1 MTVDY
6 KRVLLKE
13 NPFPFHAVSN
23 GTTWKRNVTRP
34 EKENNLFTQER
45 LRLLEDQQSFTYQSE
60 YCSKSGTNIYIY
72 IYAFSRRFYPKRLT
86 LHSSDSFYILSAL
99 AFPGNRTH
107 DLGVANAMLYQLSY
121 RKAVK
126 RWTFKKDGTATIS
139 QRRPGRP
146 RKLTPRQE
154 RLLMRRVE
162 KNRHASSLQLSKEVE
177 SQTGVTIS
185 RDTIRHSLQRN
196 GMHGCRPRKKPLL
209 KPRHKKAR
217 LEFARAHAD
226 KDEDYWHSILWSDE
240 TKIHVFGTD
249 GFKTVRRR
257 KGEEYKEK
265 CMVPTV
271 KHGGVLMWGCM
282 SAAGVGELHF
292 IDGIMNSQMYCSI
305 LKEKMLPSPR
315 ALGRRA
321 LFQHDNDPKHTSKAT
336 VGFLKK
342 NRMKVIQWPSM
353 SPDLNPIEHLW
364 GILKRQVEHHSPSS
378 IQSLKEVILEE
389 WKKIDLAK
397 CRQLVHSMPRRL
409 GAVIKNHGG
418 HTKY

>member
-1 MTVDY
+1 MLQDLRKKIIYLHKKGEGYKKISKALLISQNTVA
-6 KRVLLKE
+6 KV
-13 NPFPFHAVSN
+13 V
-23 GTTWKRNVTRP
+23 
-34 EKENNLFTQER
+34 Q
-45 LRLLEDQQSFTYQSE
+45 
-60 YCSKSGTNIYIY
+60 
-72 IYAFSRRFYPKRLT
+72 
-86 LHSSDSFYILSAL
+86 
-99 AFPGNRTH
+99 
-107 DLGVANAMLYQLSY
+107 
-121 RKAVK
+121 
-126 RWTFKKDGTATIS
+126 TFKKDGTATIS
-139 QRRPGRP
+139 QRYPGRP

-162 KNRHASSLQLSKEVE
+162 ENRHASSLQLSKEVE

-185 RDTIRHSLQRN
+185 RDTIRRTLQMN
-196 GMHGCRPRKKPLL
+196 GMHGCRPQKKPLL
-209 KPRHKKAR
+209 KPRHKKAH

-226 KDEDYWHSILWSDE
+226 KDENYWDSILWSDE
-240 TKIHVFGTD
+240 TKINVFGTD
-249 GFKTVRRR
+249 GFKTAWRR

-271 KHGGVLMWGCM
+271 KHGGGSVLMWGCM

-292 IDGIMNSQMYCSI
+292 IDGIMNSQMSCSI
-305 LKEKMLPSPR
+305 LKEKMLPSLR

-342 NRMKVIQWPSM
+342 NRVKVIQWPSM

-397 CRQLVHSMPRRL
+397 CRQLVHSMSRRL
-409 GAVIKNHGG
+409 LYCCH
-418 HTKY
+418 

>member
-1 MTVDY
+1 
-6 KRVLLKE
+6 
-13 NPFPFHAVSN
+13 
-23 GTTWKRNVTRP
+23 
-34 EKENNLFTQER
+34 
-45 LRLLEDQQSFTYQSE
+45 
-60 YCSKSGTNIYIY
+60 
-72 IYAFSRRFYPKRLT
+72 
-86 LHSSDSFYILSAL
+86 
-99 AFPGNRTH
+99 
-107 DLGVANAMLYQLSY
+107 
-121 RKAVK
+121 
-126 RWTFKKDGTATIS
+126 
-139 QRRPGRP
+139 
-146 RKLTPRQE
+146 
-154 RLLMRRVE
+154 MRRVE
-162 KNRHASSLQLSKEVE
+162 ENRHASSLQLSKEVE
-177 SQTGVTIS
+177 SQTVVTIS
-185 RDTIRHSLQRN
+185 RDTIRRTLQRN
-196 GMHGCRPRKKPLL
+196 AWVPSTKEASPKAQAQ
-209 KPRHKKAR
+209 KKAR

-226 KDEDYWHSILWSDE
+226 KDENYWDSILWSDE
-240 TKIHVFGTD
+240 TKINVFGTD
-249 GFKTVRRR
+249 GFKTVWRC

-271 KHGGVLMWGCM
+271 KHGGGSVLMWGCM

-305 LKEKMLPSPR
+305 LKENMLPSLR

-342 NRMKVIQWPSM
+342 NRVTVIQWPSM

-418 HTKY
+418 HTTY

>member
-1 MTVDY
+1 MTIKGCY
-6 KRVLLKE
+6 LKKT
-13 NPFPFHAVSN
+13 PSHFM
-23 GTTWKRNVTRP
+23 
-34 EKENNLFTQER
+34 
-45 LRLLEDQQSFTYQSE
+45 
-60 YCSKSGTNIYIY
+60 
-72 IYAFSRRFYPKRLT
+72 
-86 LHSSDSFYILSAL
+86 LSAK
-99 AFPGNRTH
+99 APHGREMSQ
-107 DLGVANAMLYQLSY
+107 DLRKKLIYLHKKGEGYKKISKALLISQNTVAKVVQ
-121 RKAVK
+121 
-126 RWTFKKDGTATIS
+126 TFKKDGTATIS
-139 QRRPGRP
+139 QRRPDRP

-154 RLLMRRVE
+154 HLLMRRVE
-162 KNRHASSLQLSKEVE
+162 ENRHASSLHLSKEVE

-185 RDTIRHSLQRN
+185 RDTIRCTLQKN

-209 KPRHKKAR
+209 KPRHKKNG
-217 LEFARAHAD
+217 LEFARAYAD
-226 KDEDYWHSILWSDE
+226 KDEDYWDSILWSDE
-240 TKIHVFGTD
+240 TKINVFGTD
-249 GFKTVRRR
+249 GFKTVWRR

-271 KHGGVLMWGCM
+271 KHGGGSVLMWGCM

-305 LKEKMLPSPR
+305 LKDKMLPSLR

-342 NRMKVIQWPSM
+342 NRVKVIQWPSM

>member
-1 MTVDY
+1 MSQDLRKKIISLHKKGEGYKKISKALLISQNTV
-6 KRVLLKE
+6 
-13 NPFPFHAVSN
+13 
-23 GTTWKRNVTRP
+23 
-34 EKENNLFTQER
+34 
-45 LRLLEDQQSFTYQSE
+45 
-60 YCSKSGTNIYIY
+60 SK
-72 IYAFSRRFYPKRLT
+72 
-86 LHSSDSFYILSAL
+86 
-99 AFPGNRTH
+99 
-107 DLGVANAMLYQLSY
+107 VVQ
-121 RKAVK
+121 
-126 RWTFKKDGTATIS
+126 TFKKDGTATIS

-146 RKLTPRQE
+146 RKFTPRQE

-162 KNRHASSLQLSKEVE
+162 ENRLTSSLQLSKEVE

-185 RDTIRHSLQRN
+185 RDTIRRTLQRN
-196 GMHGCRPRKKPLL
+196 GMHGCRPRKKHLL

-226 KDEDYWHSILWSDE
+226 KDEDYWDSILWSDE
-240 TKIHVFGTD
+240 TKINVFGTD
-249 GFKTVRRR
+249 GFKTVWCR
-257 KGEEYKEK
+257 KGEEYNEK

-271 KHGGVLMWGCM
+271 KHGGGSVLMWGCM
-282 SAAGVGELHF
+282 SAAGVGELYF

-305 LKEKMLPSPR
+305 LKEKMLPSLR

-342 NRMKVIQWPSM
+342 NRVKVIQWPSM
-353 SPDLNPIEHLW
+353 FPDLNPIEHLW

-409 GAVIKNHGG
+409 FFFVGYTHFCIILI
-418 HTKY
+418 

>member
-1 MTVDY
+1 M
-6 KRVLLKE
+6 E
-13 NPFPFHAVSN
+13 
-23 GTTWKRNVTRP
+23 
-34 EKENNLFTQER
+34 EKCHNNFFTQER
-45 LRLLEDQQSFTYQSE
+45 WRLQEDQQSFTYQSE
-60 YCSKSGTNIYIY
+60 YCSKSGTNILKRWNCNHLTET
-72 IYAFSRRFYPKRLT
+72 SRSST
-86 LHSSDSFYILSAL
+86 EVNTSSGASSDEK
-99 AFPGNRTH
+99 GW
-107 DLGVANAMLYQLSY
+107 
-121 RKAVK
+121 RKSTCK
-126 RWTFKKDGTATIS
+126 F
-139 QRRPGRP
+139 
-146 RKLTPRQE
+146 
-154 RLLMRRVE
+154 M
-162 KNRHASSLQLSKEVE
+162 QLSKEVE

-185 RDTIRHSLQRN
+185 RDTIWRTLQRN

-209 KPRHKKAR
+209 KPRHKKAH

-226 KDEDYWHSILWSDE
+226 KDEDYWDSILWSDE
-240 TKIHVFGTD
+240 TKINVFGTD
-249 GFKTVRRR
+249 GFKTGWRR
-257 KGEEYKEK
+257 KVEEYKEK

-271 KHGGVLMWGCM
+271 KHGGGSVLMWGCM
-282 SAAGVGELHF
+282 SAAGVRELHF

-305 LKEKMLPSPR
+305 LKEKMLPSLR
-315 ALGRRA
+315 ALSRRA

-342 NRMKVIQWPSM
+342 NRVKVIQWPSM

-364 GILKRQVEHHSPSS
+364 GILKRQVQHHSPSS

>member
-1 MTVDY
+1 MSQDLRKKIIYLHKKGEGYKKISKALLISQNTVA
-6 KRVLLKE
+6 KV
-13 NPFPFHAVSN
+13 V
-23 GTTWKRNVTRP
+23 
-34 EKENNLFTQER
+34 Q
-45 LRLLEDQQSFTYQSE
+45 
-60 YCSKSGTNIYIY
+60 
-72 IYAFSRRFYPKRLT
+72 
-86 LHSSDSFYILSAL
+86 
-99 AFPGNRTH
+99 
-107 DLGVANAMLYQLSY
+107 
-121 RKAVK
+121 
-126 RWTFKKDGTATIS
+126 TFKKDGTATIS

-162 KNRHASSLQLSKEVE
+162 ENRHASSLQLSKEVE
-177 SQTGVTIS
+177 SQTGVTICC
-185 RDTIRHSLQRN
+185 DTIRRTLQRN

-209 KPRHKKAR
+209 KPRHKKAH
-217 LEFARAHAD
+217 LELAKAHAD
-226 KDEDYWHSILWSDE
+226 KDEDYWD
-240 TKIHVFGTD
+240 
-249 GFKTVRRR
+249 
-257 KGEEYKEK
+257 Y
-265 CMVPTV
+265 
-271 KHGGVLMWGCM
+271 WGCM

-292 IDGIMNSQMYCSI
+292 IDGIMNSQMYFSI
-305 LKEKMLPSPR
+305 LKEKMLPSLR

-342 NRMKVIQWPSM
+342 NRVKVIQWPSM

-364 GILKRQVEHHSPSS
+364 GILKRKVEHHSPSS